1 MRPYL
6 HQQIRAFS
14 NKLVSLICVF
24 QILSESRI
32 SETSTVFRWF
42 DLRISETMVSLIRK
56 FADSLPYEYFS
67 LGHRRVSVQRESQ
80 VLINAESSNCDSREN
95 LNSETIFLSLQE
107 FASWSNFDH
116 RPPSHFSDYQRSSF
130 CRIVSKAAAHLLYWL
145 NRLRMVGYS
154 FRYLTFP
161 LDP

>member
-32 SETSTVFRWF
+32 SETSTVFGWF

-56 FADSLPYEYFS
+56 FADSLPYVNFLWIINVTKRCSLLIFDVLFS
-67 LGHRRVSVQRESQ
+67 MLVNVGCTIHRTFLWNAFD
-80 VLINAESSNCDSREN
+80 VLYIENSTYCIFSDRCIRPVWFIRSYTSITYSR
-95 LNSETIFLSLQE
+95 LH
-107 FASWSNFDH
+107 A
-116 RPPSHFSDYQRSSF
+116 SHFVIPYTWSF
-130 CRIVSKAAAHLLYWL
+130 TS
-145 NRLRMVGYS
+145 
-154 FRYLTFP
+154 
-161 LDP
+161 